1 MPLPPW
7 VRAPV
12 DSGAARVLGRGGAA
26 ERATVVTDPVDTS
39 LPSDL
44 QGMDD
49 LCFRWSKQAF
59 DRQVYA
65 ANPIYWMMKQAE
77 GAALPGG
84 EEVMQD
90 DVLAL
95 DGVIRRCHAGVY
107 ALLYVWYCTGG
118 SVEAKAARLNK
129 SRSALYSDWR
139 TYLAYL
145 RGRLHHLG
153 FKV

>member
-1 MPLPPW
+1 
-7 VRAPV
+7 
-12 DSGAARVLGRGGAA
+12 
-26 ERATVVTDPVDTS
+26 
-39 LPSDL
+39 
-44 QGMDD
+44 MDE
-49 LCFRWSKQAF
+49 LCVRWSQQCF
-59 DRQVYA
+59 DWEKRA

-77 GAALPGG
+77 GAPLPGG

-95 DGVIRRCHAGVY
+95 DGCIQRSHAAVY
-107 ALLYVWYCTGG
+107 ALMYVWYCTGG
-118 SVEAKAARLNK
+118 SVEQKSSRLRK

-153 FKV
+153 FRP